1 MGFHCV
7 LGGAVEGL
15 DTQVL
20 FDPFE
25 EQFDLP
31 ATAVEL
37 SYRLCRQGKIVA
49 EEDQMFTGLRV
60 GEFDATELVGI
71 VFGGI
76 EAGEDD
82 GLVTLEAGG
91 VIDGVGIQAAIAPV
105 GLGSDDEECGGLVE
119 GVEAAKVQVAA
130 VHDVEGAG
138 LGQEQVEDVDIVQFA
153 IGDVDKRGNIAFK
166 VK

>member
-31 ATAVEL
+31 AAAVEL
-37 SYRLCRQGKIVA
+37 GHGLCGQGKIVA
-49 EEDQMFTGLRV
+49 EEEQMFTGLRV
-60 GEFDATELVGI
+60 GEFDAAELVGI

-82 GLVTLEAGG
+82 GLVTGKAGG

-105 GLGSDDEECGGLVE
+105 GLGADDEEGGGLVE
-119 GVEAAKVQVAA
+119 GVEAVEVEVAA
-130 VHDVEGAG
+130 VHDVEGTG
-138 LGQEQVEDVDIVQFA
+138 FGQEQVKDLDIVQFA
-153 IGDVDKRGNIAFK
+153 IGDVDKRGNTAFK